1 MKRRHIQLADGAS
14 GPRKPRDLL
23 TSTFTGQP
31 QIKEETRGGVIAGN
45 SFDGSGVSGA
55 NFADSVLDLKGVGY
69 QVVNNVTSGASP
81 RLMDGFQ
88 THVITEPATSGCN
101 NTFRNN
107 TFNVQVPG
115 KPVAL
120 DSRCGIN
127 PQ

>member
-1 MKRRHIQLADGAS
+1 M
-14 GPRKPRDLL
+14 
-23 TSTFTGQP
+23 
-31 QIKEETRGGVIAGN
+31 IAGN